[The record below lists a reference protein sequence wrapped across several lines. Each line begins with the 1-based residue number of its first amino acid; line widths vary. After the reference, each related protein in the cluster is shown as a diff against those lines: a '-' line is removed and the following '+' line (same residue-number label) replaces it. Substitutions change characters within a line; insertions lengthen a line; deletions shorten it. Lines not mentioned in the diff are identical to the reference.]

1 MSIFRQLRQANTDF
15 APSCIF
21 DVGANVGQ
29 TVRQIVSVYPSV
41 PVHAF
46 EPVSAT
52 FESLR
57 SAVEPLPQVAAHRLA
72 LGSRPGRA
80 IMRAIPG
87 NVTNRILA
95 EQPLHGQTEEVEV
108 TTGDLFCAAQGV
120 AEIGILKIDAEGHD
134 LEVLVGFRGMLAER
148 RCAYVQVECGI
159 APDNRMHV
167 PFFRLAD
174 FMFALGY
181 GLLALN
187 GVATANLTTKRRD
200 RGMWF
205 GNAVFVAERWPE
217 DAIPL

>member
-1 MSIFRQLRQANTDF
+1 MNIFRQLQQGH
-15 APSCIF
+15 PEYVPPCIF

-29 TVRQIVSVYPSV
+29 TVRQIVSAYPAV

-46 EPVSAT
+46 EPVSST

-57 SAVEPLPQVAAHRLA
+57 SAVEPLPQVVPHCLA

-95 EQPLHGQTEEVEV
+95 EPPLHGQTEEVEV
-108 TTGDLFCAAQGV
+108 TTGDLFCAAHGIAQ
-120 AEIGILKIDAEGHD
+120 IGILKIDAEGHD

-174 FMFALGY
+174 FMFTFGY

-200 RGMWF
+200 RGFWF

-217 DAIPL
+217 DAVPL

>member
-1 MSIFRQLRQANTDF
+1 MSIFRQLRQGMPDF
-15 APSCIF
+15 VPPCIF

-29 TVRQIVSVYPSV
+29 TVRQIVSTYPSV

-46 EPVSAT
+46 EPVSST

-57 SAVEPLPQVAAHRLA
+57 AAVEPLPQVAAHRIA

-80 IMRAIPG
+80 IMRAIPD
-87 NVTNRILA
+87 NVANRILT
-95 EQPLHGQTEEVEV
+95 EQPAHGQTEEVEV
-108 TTGDLFCAAQGV
+108 TTGDLFCSAHGISEV
-120 AEIGILKIDAEGHD
+120 GILKIDAEGHD
-134 LEVLVGFRGMLAER
+134 LEVLVGFRGMLVER

-159 APDNRMHV
+159 SPDNRMHV
-167 PFFRLAD
+167 PFPRLAEV
-174 FMFALGY
+174 MFAFGY

-187 GVATANLTTKRRD
+187 GVASANLTTRRRD